1 MLFVGQIN
9 AGFPSAAEGYED
21 QSLNIHEWLVK
32 NPAAT
37 FFYWVR
43 GDELLA
49 ENIRPGSMIVVDRSI
64 VPPRHKLHRIENKLV
79 LIEDGGEFVICRF
92 SEKQEMEVCGI
103 VIAVVTKY

>member
-1 MLFVGQIN
+1 
-9 AGFPSAAEGYED
+9 
-21 QSLNIHEWLVK
+21 VK
-32 NPAAT
+32 HPAAT

-43 GDELLA
+43 GDELLK

-64 VPPRHKLHRIENKLV
+64 VPPRHKLNRIKDKLV

-92 SEKQEMEVCGI
+92 CEKEEMEVCGV